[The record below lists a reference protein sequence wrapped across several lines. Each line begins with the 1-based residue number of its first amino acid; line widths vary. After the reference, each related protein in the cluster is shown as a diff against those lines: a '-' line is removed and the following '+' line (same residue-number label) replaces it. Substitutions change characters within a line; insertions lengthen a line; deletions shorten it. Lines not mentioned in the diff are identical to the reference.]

1 MNHLYSLNTAHF
13 EATDKDQD
21 EQSRYL
27 LTPCVCVCV
36 CVYVDSHE
44 WGILGCRR
52 LRLRGRPSE
61 G

>member
-36 CVYVDSHE
+36 CVLTHMSGGF
-44 WGILGCRR
+44 WGGVAC
-52 LRLRGRPSE
+52 G
-61 G
+61 